1 MLPQATMETLPNGL
15 KIVFVP
21 ESHSEAVA
29 FGIFVASGSRHETAK
44 TAGISHFI
52 EHMLFKGTAKR
63 SALEISQSIE
73 GKGGNFNAYTSEETT
88 CFYSYLPSD
97 AFKTSVDIL
106 TDMYTNAAIP
116 EKDFAIEKGVILEEI
131 KMYDDEPDA
140 VAAENLS
147 RALFH
152 KNTLGLP
159 IAGSAKSLMPMTAQD
174 LRDYIKKAYVPSA
187 TVAVVS
193 GRFDESLARDLIVST
208 LGAKE
213 KAPRLKYTKVKA
225 DAKVVPEIKVERDI
239 SQVQMAMG
247 YKIFGNTDKRKYTA
261 TVFDCMMGRTMSSRL
276 FQAVR
281 EKRGLSYDI
290 RSNLQF
296 FGDVGGW
303 TINAGIDSSRV
314 SLAVKAIE
322 TELDRIRQ
330 KKPSASELRRTKDY
344 LIGNFKLSMEQ
355 VRSRLFYFGASTL
368 AYGKIIDPAEGIE
381 RIEAV
386 TADEV
391 QAVAQQMT
399 DDSKKSISWVTPKS
413 K

>member
-1 MLPQATMETLPNGL
+1 
-15 KIVFVP
+15 
-21 ESHSEAVA
+21 
-29 FGIFVASGSRHETAK
+29 
-44 TAGISHFI
+44 
-52 EHMLFKGTAKR
+52 
-63 SALEISQSIE
+63 
-73 GKGGNFNAYTSEETT
+73 
-88 CFYSYLPSD
+88 
-97 AFKTSVDIL
+97 
-106 TDMYTNAAIP
+106 
-116 EKDFAIEKGVILEEI
+116 
-131 KMYDDEPDA
+131 
-140 VAAENLS
+140 
-147 RALFH
+147 
-152 KNTLGLP
+152 
-159 IAGSAKSLMPMTAQD
+159 
-174 LRDYIKKAYVPSA
+174 
-187 TVAVVS
+187 
-193 GRFDESLARDLIVST
+193 
-208 LGAKE
+208 
-213 KAPRLKYTKVKA
+213 
-225 DAKVVPEIKVERDI
+225 
-239 SQVQMAMG
+239 
-247 YKIFGNTDKRKYTA
+247 
-261 TVFDCMMGRTMSSRL
+261 
-276 FQAVR
+276 
-281 EKRGLSYDI
+281 LSYDI